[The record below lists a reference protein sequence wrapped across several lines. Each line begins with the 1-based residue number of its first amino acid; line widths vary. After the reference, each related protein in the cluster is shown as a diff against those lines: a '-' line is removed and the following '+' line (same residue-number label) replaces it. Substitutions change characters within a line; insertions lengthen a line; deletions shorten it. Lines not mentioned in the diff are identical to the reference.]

1 MKKKMFFAAPLVL
14 AAQLLYGQQQD
25 CKSYYFLQNNA
36 EVEMSIYDGKSE
48 LVAKNIEKVLN
59 VNRTANVISSNFSTT
74 LKDANGKDLSTGK
87 GKFKCTGSE
96 ILLDM
101 QMAMPNI
108 PQLQNM
114 KMEAGSDEVFLSYP
128 ATLKE
133 GQTLPGG
140 EKQMSGNMNGMEIS
154 MTLKVSD
161 RKIVG
166 KEKVTTPAGTWECF
180 KISYKL
186 GLSVQMMGTNFPMDL
201 DVNATEWF
209 APGFGIVKTNS
220 ERGGSLLGSMQIT
233 AFKK

>member
-1 MKKKMFFAAPLVL
+1 MFFAAPLIL

-36 EVEMSIYDGKSE
+36 EVEMSIYDGKGE

-74 LKDANGKDLSTGK
+74 LKDAKGKDLSTGK

-114 KMEAGSDEVFLSYP
+114 KMEPGSDEIFLSYP

-133 GQTLPGG
+133 GQTLPGN
-140 EKQMSGNMNGMEIS
+140 EKEMRGNMNGMEIS

-161 RKIVG
+161 RKVVG
-166 KEKVTTPAGTWECF
+166 KEKITTPAGTWECF

-186 GLSVQMMGTNFPMDL
+186 GFTVQMMGTNFPMDL

-209 APGFGIVKTNS
+209 APGFGIVKTDT
-220 ERGGSLLGSMQIT
+220 ERGGSTLGSMQIT

>member
-1 MKKKMFFAAPLVL
+1 MKKKMFFAAPLIL

-36 EVEMSIYDGKSE
+36 EVEMSIYDGKGE

-59 VNRTANVISSNFSTT
+59 VNRMANVISSNFSTT
-74 LKDANGKDLSTGK
+74 LKDTKGKDLSTGK

-114 KMEAGSDEVFLSYP
+114 KMEAGSDEIFLSYP

-133 GQTLPGG
+133 GQTLPGN
-140 EKQMSGNMNGMEIS
+140 EKEMRGNMNGMEIS

-161 RKIVG
+161 RKVVG
-166 KEKVTTPAGTWECF
+166 KEKITTPAGTWECF

-186 GLSVQMMGTNFPMDL
+186 GFTVQMMGTNFPMDL

-209 APGFGIVKTNS
+209 APGFGIVKTDT
-220 ERGGSLLGSMQIT
+220 ERGGSTLGSMQIT

>member
-1 MKKKMFFAAPLVL
+1 MFFAAPLIL

-36 EVEMSIYDGKSE
+36 EVEMSIYDGKGE

-74 LKDANGKDLSTGK
+74 LKDAKGKDLSNGK

-114 KMEAGSDEVFLSYP
+114 KMEPGSDEIFLSYP

-133 GQTLPGG
+133 GQTLPGN
-140 EKQMSGNMNGMEIS
+140 EKEMRGNMNGMEIS

-161 RKIVG
+161 RKVVG
-166 KEKVTTPAGTWECF
+166 KEKITTPAGTWECF

-186 GLSVQMMGTNFPMDL
+186 GFTVQMMGTNFPMDL

-209 APGFGIVKTNS
+209 APGFGIVKTDT
-220 ERGGSLLGSMQIT
+220 ERGGSTLGSMQIT

>member
-1 MKKKMFFAAPLVL
+1 MFFAAPLIL

-36 EVEMSIYDGKSE
+36 EVEMSIYDGKGE

-74 LKDANGKDLSTGK
+74 LKDAKGKDLSSGK

-96 ILLDM
+96 ILLDI

-114 KMEAGSDEVFLSYP
+114 KMEAGSDEIFLSYP
-128 ATLKE
+128 ASLKE

-140 EKQMSGNMNGMEIS
+140 EKEMRGNMNGMEIS
-154 MTLKVSD
+154 MTLKISD
-161 RKIVG
+161 RKVVG
-166 KEKVTTPAGTWECF
+166 KEKITTPAGTWECF

-186 GLSVQMMGTNFPMDL
+186 GFTVQMMGTNFPMDL

-209 APGFGIVKTNS
+209 APGFGIVKTDT
-220 ERGGSLLGSMQIT
+220 ERGGSTLGSMQIT

>member
-1 MKKKMFFAAPLVL
+1 MFFAASLVL

-25 CKSYYFLQNNA
+25 CKSYYFLQNSA
-36 EVEMSIYDGKSE
+36 EVEMSIYDGNNK

-74 LKDANGKDLSTGK
+74 LKDENGKDLSSGK

-114 KMEAGSDEVFLSYP
+114 KMETGGDEIFIAYP
-128 ATLKE
+128 SNLKE
-133 GQTLPGG
+133 GQSLPGG
-140 EKQMSGNMNGMEIS
+140 EKEMRGNMNGMEIS
-154 MTLKVSD
+154 MNLKVSD
-161 RKIVG
+161 RKVVS
-166 KEKVTTPAGTWECF
+166 KEKITTPAGTWECF
-180 KISYKL
+180 KITYKL

-209 APGFGIVKTNS
+209 APGFGIVKTDT
-220 ERGGSLLGSMQIT
+220 ERGGSILGSMQIT

>member
-1 MKKKMFFAAPLVL
+1 MKKKMFLAASLVL

-36 EVEMSIYDGKSE
+36 EVEMSIYDGNGK

-74 LKDANGKDLSTGK
+74 LKDENGKDLSTGK
-87 GKFKCTGSE
+87 GKFKCTGAE

-114 KMEAGSDEVFLSYP
+114 KMEGGSDEIFIAYP
-128 ATLKE
+128 STMKE
-133 GQTLPGG
+133 GQALPGG
-140 EKQMSGNMNGMEIS
+140 EKEMRGNMNGMEIS

-161 RKIVG
+161 RKVVG

-180 KISYKL
+180 KIAYKL

-209 APGFGIVKTNS
+209 APGFGIVKTDT
-220 ERGGSLLGSMQIT
+220 ERGGSMLGSMKIT

>member
-1 MKKKMFFAAPLVL
+1 MFFAAPLVL